1 MSKFQV
7 FLIVLYLF
15 FFGGVGGWVLEL
27 LFRRFFSGANPERKW
42 LNPGFLFG
50 PCLPLY
56 GFGTVLLFIL
66 SELDHTLFGSFS
78 GTFWYYPVMF
88 VVMALAMTLLEYIVG
103 LVSFKGFHLRLWD
116 YSKLWGNIQGIIC
129 PLFTFFWGVLS
140 LGYYFMLYPRLRKL
154 VEWFVAHPLASFMV
168 GVCFGIFLID
178 LCFSVHLGAVVQKKA
193 AQIDKTVYDAI
204 DVQKLWHKMQSR
216 GGFFRFV
223 STFPAAAFYHDV
235 KKLKK
240 GLHFPFGIW
249 YTGICK
255 KLRLSGKEGGSL
267 CFQSGNILFM
277 ALRACAGSR
286 KPGS

>member
-27 LFRRFFSGANPERKW
+27 FFRRFFSGANPERKW

-140 LGYYFMLYPRLRKL
+140 LGYYFLLYPRLRKL

-193 AQIDKTVYDAI
+193 AQIDKSVYDAI

-223 STFPAAAFYHDV
+223 SIKPLTERIDAFDEF
-235 KKLKK
+235 L
-240 GLHFPFGIW
+240 P
-249 YTGICK
+249 
-255 KLRLSGKEGGSL
+255 RRPGGA
-267 CFQSGNILFM
+267 NT
-277 ALRACAGSR
+277 AD
-286 KPGS
+286 KP

>member
-27 LFRRFFSGANPERKW
+27 FFRRFFSGANPERKW

-103 LVSFKGFHLRLWD
+103 SRASICASGTTASSGAISRALSARCLRF
-116 YSKLWGNIQGIIC
+116 SGAFCRWGLTSCSI
-129 PLFTFFWGVLS
+129 
-140 LGYYFMLYPRLRKL
+140 R
-154 VEWFVAHPLASFMV
+154 
-168 GVCFGIFLID
+168 D
-178 LCFSVHLGAVVQKKA
+178 
-193 AQIDKTVYDAI
+193 
-204 DVQKLWHKMQSR
+204 
-216 GGFFRFV
+216 
-223 STFPAAAFYHDV
+223 
-235 KKLKK
+235 
-240 GLHFPFGIW
+240 
-249 YTGICK
+249 
-255 KLRLSGKEGGSL
+255 SGSWSSGSWRTRWPH
-267 CFQSGNILFM
+267 SWS
-277 ALRACAGSR
+277 ACASAF
-286 KPGS
+286 S